1 MLEVII
7 EDSLSGLRYPVEVSG
22 DAPLWS
28 LVPTLVKVL
37 KLPQE
42 DSTGNRLSYRLSL
55 AESGRELPRELSL
68 EEAGVK
74 AGTSLL
80 LRPYVVEPAAS
91 GRGPV
96 EDGLHDAVTLV
107 DATAL
112 PAVGVPGSPVADGG
126 QQAAGRKRSRRLV
139 LSLLGLTVV
148 GVAGASAGYAAYRSG
163 VLGGWLTKQQLQGRP
178 ATTAVSKQ
186 TPTPTAAPLPT
197 TARASLVF
205 AQHRQTVRSLA
216 WSPDGKLLASGS
228 LDGQLLIWNTQGQ
241 VQHTFT
247 INGAVRTLAWSP
259 DGTQLALG
267 AGLAV
272 QFLDPYNGTPLTQPL
287 QRHTATVTAVAWA
300 PHGQARLVS
309 ASLDKLAIVWDGKL
323 WRPLQVFRRH
333 TSPLE
338 AASWAADGQTI
349 ATAST
354 GGLVRVWRADS
365 DQELHGYYQDGQITL
380 RTLAFAPT
388 GMLLAVG
395 GDDGLICLWNGL
407 TCQRQQAGAFGTQCV
422 DGPQHLHLHTQPLRA
437 LAWSPDGRLLASAG
451 NDGLLAVWYP
461 THSQIPLF
469 TVRLGAPI
477 LSLQWSADG
486 QTIATAV
493 GNRVTL
499 WQLS

>member
-28 LVPTLVKVL
+28 LVPALVKVL
-37 KLPQE
+37 RLPQE

-55 AESGRELPRELSL
+55 AESGQELPRELSL
-68 EEAGVK
+68 EAAGVK
-74 AGTSLL
+74 AGETLQ
-80 LRPYVVEPAAS
+80 LRPYMVGRAAS
-91 GRGPV
+91 GRAPA
-96 EDGLHDAVTLV
+96 EDGLHDAVTLA
-107 DATAL
+107 DGMAL
-112 PAVGVPGSPVADGG
+112 PLVGAPGSPVADLG
-126 QQAAGRKRSRRLV
+126 QQTVGRKRSRRLV
-139 LSLLGLTVV
+139 LSLLGLTVL
-148 GVAGASAGYAAYRSG
+148 GAAGASAGYAAYRTG
-163 VLGGWLTKQQLQGRP
+163 FLGRWLATLQPQAGPAATVVPKQMP
-178 ATTAVSKQ
+178 TATAV
-186 TPTPTAAPLPT
+186 PLPT

-205 AQHRQTVRSLA
+205 AQHRQTVRALA

-247 INGAVRTLAWSP
+247 IKGAVRTLAWSP

-267 AGLAV
+267 AGSTV
-272 QFLDPYNGTPLTQPL
+272 QFLDPYNGAPLTQPL

-300 PHGQARLVS
+300 PRGQARLVS

-323 WRPLQVFRRH
+323 WRPLQIFRRH

-354 GGLVRVWRADS
+354 GGLVRVWRADGG
-365 DQELHGYYQDGQITL
+365 QEVHGYYQDGQLTL

-388 GMLLAVG
+388 GAQLAVG
-395 GDDGLICLWNGL
+395 GDDGQIRLWNGL
-407 TCQRQQAGAFGTQCV
+407 TCQRQQTAAFGTQCV
-422 DGPQHLHLHTQPLRA
+422 DGPQRLRLDTQPLRT

-451 NDGLLAVWYP
+451 NDGVLAVWYP
-461 THSQIPLF
+461 ARSQMPLL
-469 TVRLGAPI
+469 TVRLGTPV
-477 LSLQWSADG
+477 LSLHWSADG
-486 QTIATAV
+486 RTIATAA